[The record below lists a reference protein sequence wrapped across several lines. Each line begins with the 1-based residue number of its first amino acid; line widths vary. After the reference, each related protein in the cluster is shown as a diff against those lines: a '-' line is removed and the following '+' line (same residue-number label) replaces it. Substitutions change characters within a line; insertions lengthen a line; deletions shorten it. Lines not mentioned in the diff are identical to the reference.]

1 MEIEIYVICSDC
13 EGCGETEDTIGG
25 WTAAGPWQEY
35 RINRCHHCEGSGENM
50 FILTEYDSIEE
61 ARQEH
66 PTERLEAVRC
76 GIV

>member
-1 MEIEIYVICSDC
+1 MKIEIIIDC
-13 EGCGETEDTIGG
+13 PDCDGHGETESTVGG

-35 RINRCHHCEGSGENM
+35 RINECHHCEGSGENM
-50 FILTEYDSIEE
+50 FILTEFDSIEE

-66 PTERLEAVRC
+66 PDERLEAVRC